1 MNNEFT
7 LPATYPSVTRNLPE
21 VTKLPTVTYQ
31 QVSRGR
37 AADCSILQPKAK
49 RQSRTQSKTLTGSL
63 SNTQKEEHYMT
74 EERRKNTVR
83 KRGDERK
90 SVRLEYGKTDFRD
103 IYGTVT

>member
-7 LPATYPSVTRNLPE
+7 LPVTYPSVTRYLPE
-21 VTKLPTVTYQ
+21 VTKLPTVTYP

-49 RQSRTQSKTLTGSL
+49 RQSRTQSKKLTGSL
-63 SNTQKEEHYMT
+63 SNTQKGGEIYD
-74 EERRKNTVR
+74 RSAKRNTVR
-83 KRGDERK
+83 EKGDEHK
-90 SVRLEYGKTDFRD
+90 SVRLEYGKTEFLD